1 MLTPEQSRA
10 ARGWLDWTQQTLAE
24 RSRVAL
30 STVRDFE
37 KGRRVPIANNLYAM
51 RQALEHAGVRFVFEG
66 KEATGIAIA
75 NARGQSDQLSAE
87 DCASDR

>member
-1 MLTPEQSRA
+1 MTSR
-10 ARGWLDWTQQTLAE
+10 
-24 RSRVAL
+24 S
-30 STVRDFE
+30 S
-37 KGRRVPIANNLYAM
+37 IANNLYAM